1 MLVKKLAP
9 YTSHQETFLS
19 MRTFF
24 LLGCLLTL
32 SLGLYAQ
39 NPADIRVDMPHYVAI
54 GPTCFT
60 ITAPSGYYLLVEGG
74 ILTERLRVA
83 NRNGANWAD
92 HVFDPAYPL
101 MPLKDLEKFI
111 QTNRHLPDVPSAQE
125 VAADGIDVTQMQA
138 TMMAKIEEL
147 TLHVIRQEKQIAHL
161 RRQLRV
167 RKLPAR
173 STH

>member
-1 MLVKKLAP
+1 
-9 YTSHQETFLS
+9 
-19 MRTFF
+19 MRTLF

-39 NPADIRVDMPHYVAI
+39 SPADIRVDMPHYVAI

-101 MPLKDLEKFI
+101 MPLRNLEKFI
-111 QTNRHLPDVPSAQE
+111 QTNHHLPDVPSAQE
-125 VAADGIDVTQMQA
+125 VASQGIDIGQMQA

-147 TLHVIRQEKQIAHL
+147 TLHVIRQEKQIAYL
-161 RRQLRV
+161 RKQV
-167 RKLPAR
+167 RAKKRPIH
-173 STH
+173 STY

>member
-1 MLVKKLAP
+1 
-9 YTSHQETFLS
+9 
-19 MRTFF
+19 MRTLV
-24 LLGCLLTL
+24 LLGCFLIFSYLV
-32 SLGLYAQ
+32 SAQ

-83 NRNGANWAD
+83 NRNGTSWAD

-101 MPLKDLEKFI
+101 MPLRTVEQFI
-111 QTNRHLPDVPSAQE
+111 QANHHLPGVPSAQE
-125 VAADGIDVTQMQA
+125 VSTQGIDVTQMQA

-147 TLHVIRQEKQIAHL
+147 TLHAIRQERQIAYL
-161 RRQLRV
+161 RRQLRT
-167 RKLPAR
+167 KHQTHR
-173 STH
+173 STR